1 MSNLWMVAGYLDM
14 YADGYLGVKFM
25 GGSWYADGY
34 LGVKL
39 IFGSWLS

>member
-25 GGSWYADGY
+25 D
-34 LGVKL
+34 
-39 IFGSWLS
+39 GSWLS